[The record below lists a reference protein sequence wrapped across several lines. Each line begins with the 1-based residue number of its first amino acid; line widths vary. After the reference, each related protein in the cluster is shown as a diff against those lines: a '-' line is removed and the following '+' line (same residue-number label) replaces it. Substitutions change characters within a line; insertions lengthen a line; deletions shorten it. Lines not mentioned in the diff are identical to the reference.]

1 MNKYGICTSSSSK
14 YTILHEIGDHFLDHA
29 VELVKEGKKFVL
41 VCDNID
47 WEERVHNMRSDYQNK
62 SVHAV
67 ATTLGFDRVEN
78 NLSNG
83 SQRVLKDTDMNDLVK
98 LSSEEL
104 EHLQTRYRVF
114 IARHL
119 KEHFPSFKN
128 INKHLPQKTSCS
140 HGEDMSKKSDVI
152 TMPILLKDEKKY
164 SDCVDV
170 LDKFDDWVYNI
181 YSAAGRCTTT
191 GIINNEG
198 NIDVGGCIPDG
209 STARPD
215 QQASHIPPEPAEND
229 PLIGVRIPC
238 YGNQLT

>member
-1 MNKYGICTSSSSK
+1 MP
-14 YTILHEIGDHFLDHA
+14 LLQHWFLTVSRA
-29 VELVKEGKKFVL
+29 
-41 VCDNID
+41 
-47 WEERVHNMRSDYQNK
+47 
-62 SVHAV
+62 
-67 ATTLGFDRVEN
+67 N
-78 NLSNG
+78 NLSDNG
-83 SQRVLKDTDMNDLVK
+83 SQRVLKDTDMNDFVK

-128 INKHLPQKTSCS
+128 IDKHLQQKTSCS
-140 HGEDMSKKSDVI
+140 PGEDMSKKSDVI

-170 LDKFDDWVYNI
+170 LDKFKDWVYNI

-198 NIDVGGCIPDG
+198 NTDVGGCI
-209 STARPD
+209 
-215 QQASHIPPEPAEND
+215 IYYF
-229 PLIGVRIPC
+229 PL
-238 YGNQLT
+238 